1 MAIFGPIFEVLAQHD
16 VRYVVVGG
24 VAVVLHGHA
33 RVTGDLDIAVDLAP
47 EEAGKAIEAL
57 LELGLRPSVPVDPRD
72 FADPA
77 VRSSWV
83 AEKRMQVFSMRDPND
98 PLRQVDL
105 FAEDV
110 GFEGLWERS
119 VRVRVGSVHVRVA
132 SIPDLIEMKRTAGR
146 TQDLADIEA
155 LQHIVQLREGSD
167 G

>member
-1 MAIFGPIFEVLAQHD
+1 MAIFEPIFEALARHE

-47 EEAGKAIEAL
+47 DEARRAIDAL

-77 VRSSWV
+77 VRSRWV
-83 AEKRMQVFSMRDPND
+83 AEKMMQVFSMRDPND

-105 FAEDV
+105 FAEDR
-110 GFEGLWERS
+110 GFEGLWERA
-119 VRVRVGSVHVRVA
+119 VQVRVGSGDVRVA

-146 TQDLADIEA
+146 AQDLADIEA
-155 LQHIVQLREGSD
+155 LQQIAQLREGMD